1 MAVQPLQTLIF
12 AITAVVALGQ
22 DPTPPAAGLSNYI
35 TYDPGDCNLIISVT
49 HGGSQRP
56 DDIPDRTVCE
66 DSYK

>member
-1 MAVQPLQTLIF
+1 MAVNPFSTLIF
-12 AITAVVALGQ
+12 VTTVVFALAQ
-22 DPTPPAAGLSNYI
+22 DPTPPAAGLSDYI

-56 DDIPDRTVCE
+56 EDIPDRTVCE